1 MILDRQK
8 DTIDFF
14 EISIGIEPSYAA
26 PLNLF
31 ILFDIQI
38 KKNDKTLEHEK
49 IRQKIKKLI
58 YDWKK
63 FMDDIYKMRHSQYY

>member
-14 EISIGIEPSYAA
+14 ETSIEIEPSYAE

-49 IRQKIKKLI
+49 NTTKNQKI
-58 YDWKK
+58 D
-63 FMDDIYKMRHSQYY
+63 F